1 MSYQTNQP
9 NENKTKSLLTS
20 QSVLIGCIALVLL
33 AASFLGG
40 TGLGFGIGRL
50 TAPDEGGRTAIQS
63 DGPGQSDGG
72 NTGPAIQD
80 RNPTFGIFGEA
91 MDLLYQD
98 YYGALPEDP
107 DANYEAIRGVLN
119 LIEDPNTSLLTPEE
133 ADFFRT
139 SMEGSFE
146 GIGARVAW
154 DEENEAVTIVEP
166 FENQPAWKA
175 GIRRNDLIVAIDG
188 ESTAGMD
195 LTEAVG
201 KIRGPKGTEVTLT
214 LRREGEPADF
224 DVVVVRDRIETPI
237 ISREMVG
244 ENEEIGY
251 VQLTTFSNN
260 SGRLVRQA
268 VDDVLDRNPQALIFD
283 LRGNSGGLLNEAIN
297 VTSVFLENEDV
308 LIERFADGTEEI
320 YRTRDS
326 AAIDPDLP
334 LVVLVSEG
342 SASASEIVAGALQD
356 AGRGILIGTTT
367 FGKGSVQLPHTLS
380 DGSIMRVT
388 IARWFTPLDRSI
400 DGTGL
405 DPDIVV
411 EISDEEFEAGED
423 PQLDRAIEFL
433 LTGQ

>member
-1 MSYQTNQP
+1 MSYQNNNDP
-9 NENKTKSLLTS
+9 KNNFFTS
-20 QSVLIGCIALVLL
+20 QTVLIGCIALVVL

-50 TAPDEGGRTAIQS
+50 TAQGGQEGLAAQS
-63 DGPGQSDGG
+63 ERPSEPE
-72 NTGPAIQD
+72 GPAAAASTPEAD
-80 RNPTFGIFGEA
+80 RNPTFGIFEEA
-91 MDLLYQD
+91 MQLLYQD
-98 YYGALPEDP
+98 YYGELPADP
-107 DANYEAIRGVLN
+107 EANYEAIRGVLN
-119 LIEDPNTSLLTPEE
+119 LIEDPNTSLMTPEE
-133 ADFFRT
+133 AEFFRT
-139 SMEGSFE
+139 SMQGAFE

-154 DEENEAVTIVEP
+154 DEENEAVLIVEP

-188 ESTAGMD
+188 EPTSDMD

-214 LRREGEPADF
+214 LRRDGEGADF
-224 DVVVVRDRIETPI
+224 NVVVVRDRIETPI
-237 ISREMVG
+237 VSTDMLGERED
-244 ENEEIGY
+244 IGY
-251 VQLTTFSNN
+251 VELTTFSNN

-268 VDDVLDRNPQALIFD
+268 VNDVLDRNPRALIFD
-283 LRGNSGGLLNEAIN
+283 LRGNSGGLLSEAIN
-297 VTSVFLENEDV
+297 VTSVFIEDADV
-308 LIERFADGTEEI
+308 LIERFSDGAEKVYT
-320 YRTRDS
+320 TREN
-326 AAIDPDLP
+326 AAIDLDLP
-334 LVVLVSEG
+334 LVVLVNGG

-388 IARWFTPLDRSI
+388 IARWYTPLDRSI

-411 EISDEEFEAGED
+411 EISDEQFEAGED
-423 PQLDRAIEFL
+423 PQLDRALEFL
-433 LTGQ
+433 ETGQ